1 VAAQRPTIADVARH
15 AGVSKGAV
23 SFALNGRDGVSSE
36 TRARILEVAGELGW
50 QPNHR
55 ARSLSVSRAF
65 TVGLVL
71 ARPPELLAADHFY
84 PSFIAGV
91 ETVLS
96 PAGISLLLQVVPDGA
111 AEAAGYRRLVAEG
124 RIDGVFLSDLRTDD
138 PRIEVL
144 TELEVAAVTLN
155 RPDGPSPF
163 PALCADDRPGIG
175 EAVRHLIELG
185 HERIAH
191 VAGPLAFVHGRSRRD
206 AWAEALKAAGRR
218 RGRLVEADFTAAG
231 GARATARLLD
241 LADPPTAIVYANDA
255 MAIAGLSVA
264 HNRGLRVPE
273 DLSVT
278 GFDGT
283 ELASHVHPALTT
295 VTTNPLGWGQAAART
310 LLAVIERGTPRG
322 IDDVV
327 LDPPRLEI
335 RQSTAPPSS
344 RPATGAA
351 RSTSRVTSSKEPK

>member
-1 VAAQRPTIADVARH
+1 VPAQRPTIADVARQ

-36 TRARILEVAGELGW
+36 TRARILEVADALGW

-65 TVGLVL
+65 AVGLVL
-71 ARPPELLAADHFY
+71 ARPPELLGADPFY

-91 ETVLS
+91 ETVLA
-96 PAGISLLLQVVPDGA
+96 PAGFSLLLQVVTDGDGA
-111 AEAAGYRRLVAEG
+111 EAGYRRLAGQG
-124 RIDGVFLSDLRTDD
+124 RIDGVFVSDLTHGD
-138 PRIEVL
+138 PRIAVL
-144 TELEVAAVTLN
+144 AELGVAAVTLN
-155 RPDGPSPF
+155 RPDVPSPF
-163 PALCADDRPGIG
+163 PAVCMDDREGIG
-175 EAVRHLIELG
+175 AAVWHLVELG

-191 VAGPLAFVHGRSRRD
+191 VSGPLAFVHGRSRRD
-206 AWAEALKAAGRR
+206 AWAEALKQAGLR

-241 LADPPTAIVYANDA
+241 LAEPPTAIVYANDA

-264 HNRGLRVPE
+264 HNRGLVVPT

-283 ELASHVHPALTT
+283 ELASHVQPALTT
-295 VTTNPLGWGQAAART
+295 VASNPFRWGQAAART
-310 LLAVIERGTPRG
+310 LLDVIARGGPHG
-322 IDDVV
+322 IDDVQ
-327 LDPPRLEI
+327 LEPARLEI
-335 RQSTAPPSS
+335 RDSTAPPKHRVPGAGR
-344 RPATGAA
+344 RPPRAQT
-351 RSTSRVTSSKEPK
+351 RREPK